1 MDPVARVGSP
11 APDFA
16 LRDLDGGVHR
26 LADARGRV
34 RVLIFWSAECP
45 HSERADQILSSLRL
59 GWGRRVVVWW
69 VASNANEEAERLR
82 AAARHVQAEP
92 VLVDADQSVADLYGA
107 LTTPH
112 VFVLD
117 AAGVLRYAGAADD
130 VAFRQ
135 PAPTR
140 HYLADAVQALL
151 DGRNPDPDST
161 SPFGCALVRAFG
173 PARRSLTP

>member
-34 RVLIFWSAECP
+34 RVLVFWSAECP
-45 HSERADQILSSLRL
+45 HSERADQILASLRP

-69 VASNANEEAERLR
+69 VASNANEGAERLR

-135 PAPTR
+135 PTPTR
-140 HYLADAVQALL
+140 HYLANAVQALL

>member
-34 RVLIFWSAECP
+34 RVLVFWSAECP
-45 HSERADQILSSLRL
+45 HSERADQILASLRP

-117 AAGVLRYAGAADD
+117 AAGVLRYAGAPDD